1 MGVVV
6 RVMMFR
12 GVVCVAL
19 AVVAAL
25 PASANNING
34 FLREKGEFD
43 VALTFTS
50 ESYDQFWVGDT
61 KVSDPGLGEVST
73 DSWSLWLAYGINKDI
88 TVWANIPYVDT
99 EGDGTA
105 NLSESGMQDFV
116 AMGEFR
122 LAGQPGGQG
131 WGVLIGGAGFSTP
144 MSDYEANAPVD
155 IGDGVTAY
163 LLRLVYQIQHGGFY
177 FAGQLGYDIRGDDAP
192 DNYPYYAE
200 AGYTVGPVTF
210 NAFYAKLVADG
221 GTDIGDP
228 GFTFPSNND
237 ESDRTGLKV
246 YGRITPTFGL
256 VGSWFTTLDGRNSGD
271 ASGGSLGAVFKF
283 GAR

>member
-1 MGVVV
+1 M
-6 RVMMFR
+6 RVMMLR
-12 GVVCVAL
+12 GVVCIAL

-34 FLREKGEFD
+34 FLRDKGEFD
-43 VALTFTS
+43 VALTYTS

-73 DSWSLWLAYGINKDI
+73 DSATMWLAYGITKNI
-88 TVWANIPYVDT
+88 TVWANIPYVDA

-105 NLSESGMQDFV
+105 NLSESGMQDFA

-122 LAGQPGGQG
+122 LAGQPGSQG
-131 WGVLIGGAGFSTP
+131 WGTLIGGVGFSTP

-155 IGDGVTAY
+155 IGDGTTDF
-163 LLRLVYQIQHGGFY
+163 LTRLVYQIQRGSFY
-177 FAGQLGYDIRGDDAP
+177 FSGQVGYDIRGDDAP
-192 DNYPYYAE
+192 DGYPLYAE
-200 AGYTVGPVTF
+200 LGYTVGPVTF
-210 NAFYAKLVADG
+210 NGFYAMLDADG

-228 GFTFPSNND
+228 GFTFPSNNE

-246 YGRITPTFGL
+246 YGRITPSFGL
-256 VGSWFTTLDGRNSGD
+256 VGAWFTTLDGRNTGD
-271 ASGGSLGAVFKF
+271 ASGGSLGVVFNF
-283 GAR
+283 GKR